1 MMNKIQSGQ
10 RVESVDL
17 LRGMVMIIMALDHTR
32 DYFSVL
38 RFPPE
43 DLSRAT
49 PLLFFTRWITHLCA
63 PAFFLLAGLGAA
75 LSLSRG
81 RSKKSLSWFLLT
93 RGLWLMFLE
102 ATVMQF
108 AWNFAWGFPI
118 FLIVI
123 WALGLSMIV
132 LAGLVFLPEMAVA
145 AIALAMIF
153 GHNLLDGIQPASFGS
168 LAGIWNLL
176 HAPGFAIPGKV
187 FIAYPLI
194 PWVGVMAL
202 GFALGRVYRWEPADR
217 RRFLLRAGAGAIVTF
232 LVLRGFNLYGNPA
245 QWAVQDTPA
254 MTVASF
260 LNTLKY
266 PPSLHFLLMTLGPA
280 FILLAL
286 FERVRG
292 KLADFA
298 MVYGRVPF
306 FYFILH
312 IFIIHLLAYAFAVAQ
327 GGTGSFLGLDI
338 SSYPEWYGTSLPGV
352 YLAWAIVVLIC
363 YVPCRMYAD
372 FKRRRTDLMWPS
384 YL

>member
-1 MMNKIQSGQ
+1 MNKIQSGQ
-10 RVESVDL
+10 RVESVDV

-32 DYFSVL
+32 DYFSSL

-108 AWNFAWGFPI
+108 AWNFAWGFPV

-123 WALGLSMIV
+123 WALGLSMVV
-132 LAGLVFLPEMAVA
+132 LAGLVFLPEVAIA
-145 AIALAMIF
+145 AIALVLIF
-153 GHNLLDGIQPASFGS
+153 GHNLLDGIQPASLGS
-168 LAGIWNLL
+168 LAGLWHLL

-187 FIAYPLI
+187 LIAYPLI

-202 GFALGRVYRWEPADR
+202 GFALGRIYRWEPAER
-217 RRFLLRAGAGAIVTF
+217 KRFLLRTGAAAIVGF

-245 QWAVQDTPA
+245 PWSVQDSPA

-260 LNTLKY
+260 MNTLKY

-280 FILLAL
+280 LILLAV
-286 FERVRG
+286 FERARG
-292 KLADFA
+292 KLADFV

-312 IFIIHLLAYAFAVAQ
+312 IFVIHLLAYAFALMQ

-363 YVPCRMYAD
+363 YLPCRLYAD
-372 FKRRRTDLMWPS
+372 FKRRRTDLRWPS

>member
-1 MMNKIQSGQ
+1 MTSKIQPAK

-17 LRGMVMIIMALDHTR
+17 LRGAVMIIMALDHTR
-32 DYFSVL
+32 DYFSLL

-49 PLLFFTRWITHLCA
+49 PMLFFTRWITHFCA

-75 LSLSRG
+75 LSLTRG
-81 RSKKSLSWFLLT
+81 RSKKDLSWFLFT

-102 ATVMQF
+102 ATVMQV
-108 AWNFAWGFPI
+108 AWNFDYAFPL

-132 LAGLVFLPEMAVA
+132 LAALIFLPEQAIA
-145 AIALAMIF
+145 AIALLLIF
-153 GHNLLDGIQPASFGS
+153 GHNLLDGIQPASLGS
-168 LAGIWNLL
+168 FAWLWNIL
-176 HAPGFAIPGKV
+176 HAPGFPIPGKV
-187 FIAYPLI
+187 LIGYPLI

-202 GFALGRVYRWEPADR
+202 GFALGRVYRWEPRDR
-217 RRFLLRAGAGAIVTF
+217 KRFLLRAGVAAIAGF
-232 LVLRGFNLYGNPA
+232 LILRGFNLYGNPA
-245 QWAVQDTPA
+245 PWTMQDSPA

-266 PPSLHFLLMTLGPA
+266 PPSLHFLLTTLGPA
-280 FILLAL
+280 FLLLAM
-286 FERVRG
+286 FERARG
-292 KLADFA
+292 KVVDFVT
-298 MVYGRVPF
+298 VYGRVPF
-306 FYFILH
+306 FYYILH
-312 IFIIHLLAYAFAVAQ
+312 IFVIHLLAYTFAIAQ

-338 SSYPEWYGTSLPGV
+338 SRYPEWYGTNLPGV

-363 YVPCRMYAD
+363 YLPCRMYAD
-372 FKRRRTDLMWPS
+372 FKGRRTDLRWPS